1 MDQHGSGWT
10 SRVGWTSW
18 RGGRGAVEPRGVVDP
33 RRRGWRSDGCDA
45 TRDAQAGGDGR
56 EDGDG
61 RLDDKLPGLFLV
73 C

>member
-1 MDQHGSGWT
+1 MGRLDLVARRAAVGWLT
-10 SRVGWTSW
+10 LVGRVG
-18 RGGRGAVEPRGVVDP
+18 
-33 RRRGWRSDGCDA
+33 RSEGCDA

>member
-1 MDQHGSGWT
+1 MARRAAVGRLSLLGWLT
-10 SRVGWTSW
+10 LVG
-18 RGGRGAVEPRGVVDP
+18 
-33 RRRGWRSDGCDA
+33 RGWRSEGCDA

>member
-1 MDQHGSGWT
+1 MGWWT
-10 SRVGWTSW
+10 LAGRVG
-18 RGGRGAVEPRGVVDP
+18 
-33 RRRGWRSDGCDA
+33 RSEGCDA